1 MRPSSV
7 IARAEIGAAGAGGGS
22 RTLWRCVAWPA
33 PQPARPSTSRTQ
45 SRARR
50 TPPMVRL
57 AGQLPS
63 DVVTV
68 ADRVK
73 QDVVLA
79 MKEGDKDRV
88 QALRLVLSELQK
100 NAKEGD
106 GDETAVLR
114 RERKRRQ
121 ESARAFREGG
131 RDELATAEEAEAEI
145 IGTYLPAE
153 LSDAELDSIVAEA
166 IAETGAVE
174 MKQMGAAMK
183 AAMAKAGGRADGS
196 RVSAKVKEALA

>member
-1 MRPSSV
+1 
-7 IARAEIGAAGAGGGS
+7 
-22 RTLWRCVAWPA
+22 
-33 PQPARPSTSRTQ
+33 
-45 SRARR
+45 
-50 TPPMVRL
+50 
-57 AGQLPS
+57 
-63 DVVTV
+63 
-68 ADRVK
+68 
-73 QDVVLA
+73 

-100 NAKEGD
+100 DAKEGD

-121 ESARAFREGG
+121 EAARAFREGG

-153 LSDAELDSIVAEA
+153 LSDEELDSIVAEV

-174 MKQMGAAMK
+174 MKQMGVAMQ
-183 AAMAKAGGRADGS
+183 AAMAKVAGRADGS
-196 RVSAKVKEALA
+196 RVSAKVKQALA

>member
-1 MRPSSV
+1 MATCAAPVRWYAESVRRP
-7 IARAEIGAAGAGGGS
+7 R
-22 RTLWRCVAWPA
+22 
-33 PQPARPSTSRTQ
+33 
-45 SRARR
+45 
-50 TPPMVRL
+50 
-57 AGQLPS
+57 QLPS

-100 NAKEGD
+100 DAKEGD

-121 ESARAFREGG
+121 EAARAFREGG

-145 IGTYLPAE
+145 IGAYLPAE
-153 LSDAELDSIVAEA
+153 LSDDELDSIVAEV

-174 MKQMGAAMK
+174 MKQMGVAMQ
-183 AAMAKAGGRADGS
+183 AAMAKVAGRADGS
-196 RVSAKVKEALA
+196 RVSAKVKQALA

>member
-1 MRPSSV
+1 M
-7 IARAEIGAAGAGGGS
+7 
-22 RTLWRCVAWPA
+22 
-33 PQPARPSTSRTQ
+33 
-45 SRARR
+45 
-50 TPPMVRL
+50 
-57 AGQLPS
+57 
-63 DVVTV
+63 TV

-73 QDVVLA
+73 QDVVFA

-100 NAKEGD
+100 AAKEGD

-131 RDELATAEEAEAEI
+131 REELAAAEESEAEL
-145 IGTYLPAE
+145 IGAYLPAE
-153 LSDAELDSIVAEA
+153 LSDDELDSIVAEA

-174 MKQMGAAMK
+174 MRQMGTAMK
-183 AAMAKAGGRADGS
+183 AAMAKVGGRADGS
-196 RVSAKVKEALA
+196 RVSARVKAALS

>member
-1 MRPSSV
+1 
-7 IARAEIGAAGAGGGS
+7 
-22 RTLWRCVAWPA
+22 
-33 PQPARPSTSRTQ
+33 
-45 SRARR
+45 
-50 TPPMVRL
+50 
-57 AGQLPS
+57 
-63 DVVTV
+63 VTV

-88 QALRLVLSELQK
+88 QALRLILSELQK
-100 NAKEGD
+100 AAKEGD

-153 LSDAELDSIVAEA
+153 LSDSELDSIVAAA

-174 MKQMGAAMK
+174 MKQMGVAMK
-183 AAMAKAGGRADGS
+183 AAMAQVGGRADGS
-196 RVSAKVKEALA
+196 RVSAKVKEALS